1 MDRPVSTLPT
11 IRILPRW
18 RVFHSLRCRTVALAL
33 LFASGAALHT
43 MHASAKAPVTIGEA
57 PGGRALGAVEVHA
70 TPAEVRSA
78 LLDFVRWPALFDDVT
93 SAAVRSRTPSHTV
106 VEVRSRS
113 FKRAQKLRVRTDDPN
128 RTPFELI
135 DGRGVKVTGEF
146 SFEPA
151 RPGVTRIR
159 GHLQTEAKG
168 VLGLIVRDSK
178 LRSESRSKLLG
189 YLVDLGERF
198 WRGP

>member
-1 MDRPVSTLPT
+1 MWLR
-11 IRILPRW
+11 
-18 RVFHSLRCRTVALAL
+18 SLRCRTLAL
-33 LFASGAALHT
+33 VVLLGGSVGLNAPPAL
-43 MHASAKAPVTIGEA
+43 AKAPLTIGEA

-70 TPAEVRSA
+70 SPTEVRDA
-78 LLDFVRWPALFDDVT
+78 LLDFVRWPALFYDVT
-93 SAAVRSRTPSHTV
+93 SAAVKSRTPTHTV

-113 FKRAQKLRVRTDDPN
+113 FKRPQKLRVRTDDPN

-135 DGRGVKVTGEF
+135 DGRGVRVTGEF

-159 GHLQTEAKG
+159 GQLQTEAKG
-168 VLGLIVRDSK
+168 VFGLIVRDRK
-178 LRSESRSKLLG
+178 LRSESRSKLQG
-189 YLVDLGERF
+189 YLEDLGKRF